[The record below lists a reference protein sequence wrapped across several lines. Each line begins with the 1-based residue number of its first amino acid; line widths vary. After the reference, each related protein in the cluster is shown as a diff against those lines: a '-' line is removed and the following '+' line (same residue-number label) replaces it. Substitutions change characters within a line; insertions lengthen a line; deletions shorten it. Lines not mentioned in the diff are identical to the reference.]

1 MGAMKKTPRHRL
13 KHEAVYWVLA
23 VIATAL
29 IASTA
34 FAGTVVYDYNPTGQL
49 ESVTVTNT
57 ITWFNYDP
65 TGNVR
70 HH

>member
-1 MGAMKKTPRHRL
+1 MGAMKKTPGHRL

-34 FAGTVVYDYNPTGQL
+34 FAGKVIYTYDANGQL
-49 ESVTVTNT
+49 TSVTNSTT
-57 ITWFNYDP
+57 TSYYTLTAP
-65 TGNVR
+65 ET
-70 HH
+70 